1 MFPIK
6 ESDDES
12 AVFEDLIMDDDASQ
26 LERSNTYST
35 NYRVGKRQ
43 QKLAAIPEEND
54 EVVASDNKQRAVH
67 KEIERKRRQEMG
79 YLNASLRSL
88 LPLEYIKGR
97 RSISDHIHE
106 SVNYIKHLENKI
118 KGLRIK
124 RDNLQMLSN
133 SSVLSA
139 SSSSSSNL
147 LPISITVSPC
157 RGGVEILINSGLR
170 EEGFPFSK
178 VLEILLEE
186 GLDVVS
192 YFSAQ
197 VNDRFLHTI
206 KSEVSDATCV
216 DLSAVQQKLN
226 DMINL
231 FPFGTSLETAWES
244 SMNMAQF
251 ITIKA
256 SVNMRATPSN
266 HEPPDL
272 CRGST
277 FLPSIC

>member
-6 ESDDES
+6 ESDEES

-54 EVVASDNKQRAVH
+54 EVVASDNKQRVVH
-67 KEIERKRRQEMG
+67 KEIERKEIERKRRQEM
-79 YLNASLRSL
+79 A
-88 LPLEYIKGR
+88 
-97 RSISDHIHE
+97 
-106 SVNYIKHLENKI
+106 
-118 KGLRIK
+118 
-124 RDNLQMLSN
+124 
-133 SSVLSA
+133 
-139 SSSSSSNL
+139 SSSSSNL

-186 GLDVVS
+186 GLDVFS
-192 YFSAQ
+192 YVSAQ

-206 KSEVSDATCV
+206 KSEVSDTACV

-231 FPFGTSLETAWES
+231 FLFGISLETAWES

-251 ITIKA
+251 ITFKA
-256 SVNMRATPSN
+256 SVNMRTTPSN